1 MKPRPYKCE
10 GCDLPT
16 DAEKDPDSNCITKQ
30 GCEEAVAAVKAQ
42 KMCELWKLTFPLLW
56 HSRSQRAL
64 APAGPHLSLPCRGS
78 GRRRSRPSRVL
89 RRPQLCQSHAFV
101 LLNISLG

>member
-78 GRRRSRPSRVL
+78 ERRRSRPSRVL
-89 RRPQLCQSHAFV
+89 RRPQLCQSHAFA
-101 LLNISLG
+101 